1 MERKSIEQ
9 LIVNNEWNMFQKVQG
24 INGRAPCQAE
34 EQYQT
39 FIIMRL
45 SQFES
50 WPIEVIQSYLQDLED
65 AKAAERNLVMEKYAW
80 MMEDTDPEYFSQI
93 RHLLPPVSEEKREL
107 ARKITAQYMCWEKE
121 VDTLYPNVRK
131 NGRPTTA
138 GTSLEGDTSLETYLR
153 CELMTYS
160 AKTLQLLWKMI
171 EAAPS
176 QNLYMISMEKLANA
190 YGYTSLEAAETA
202 LS

>member
-131 NGRPTTA
+131 N
-138 GTSLEGDTSLETYLR
+138 
-153 CELMTYS
+153 
-160 AKTLQLLWKMI
+160 
-171 EAAPS
+171 
-176 QNLYMISMEKLANA
+176 
-190 YGYTSLEAAETA
+190 
-202 LS
+202 

>member
-138 GTSLEGDTSLETYLR
+138 GTSLEGDTSQETYLR

-160 AKTLQLLWKMI
+160 AKTLQLLWKTI

>member
-9 LIVNNEWNMFQKVQG
+9 LIVNNEWNMFQQVQG
-24 INGRAPCQAE
+24 INGRAPCQAK

-50 WPIEVIQSYLQDLED
+50 WPTQVIESYLQDLEN
-65 AKAAERNLVMEKYAW
+65 AKSVERNLVMEKYAW
-80 MMEDTDPEYFSQI
+80 MMEETDPEYFAQI
-93 RHLLPPVSEEKREL
+93 SHLLPPVSDVCRDL

-121 VDTLYPNVRK
+121 VEIHYPNVRR

-138 GTSLEGDTSLETYLR
+138 GDSLEGDTSLETYLR

-160 AKTLQLLWKMI
+160 EKTLRLLWEVI
-171 EAAPS
+171 EAAPHK
-176 QNLYMISMEKLANA
+176 NLYMISMEKLSNA
-190 YGYTSLEAAETA
+190 YGYDSLEAAETA

>member
-24 INGRAPCQAE
+24 MNGRAPCQAK
-34 EQYQT
+34 EQYKT

-50 WPIEVIQSYLQDLED
+50 WPIEVIQSYLQDLEN
-65 AKAAERNLVMEKYAW
+65 AKSVQRNLVMEKYAW
-80 MMEDTDPEYFSQI
+80 MMEETDPDYFAQI
-93 RHLLPPVSEEKREL
+93 RHLLPPVSDENREL
-107 ARKITAQYMCWEKE
+107 ARKITAQYLCWEKE
-121 VDTLYPNVRK
+121 VDLLYPNVRK
-131 NGRPTTA
+131 HGRPTTT
-138 GTSLEGDTSLETYLR
+138 GSSLEGDTSFETYLR

-160 AKTLQLLWKMI
+160 TGTLQSLWKTI
-171 EAAPS
+171 ESAPH
-176 QNLYMISMEKLANA
+176 QNLYMISMEKLAQA
-190 YGYTSLEAAETA
+190 HGYASLKEAEAA